1 MEDPGVC
8 KPLSQLCSSPA
19 SQPASQP
26 ASHSVYKPAGNCYIL
41 PSWSTQE
48 TVLARASPEWA
59 PLHRTSLRLWLS
71 SYPPP
76 IFVSLI
82 AITSLPLKALSQS
95 VKRPCS
101 AFPDLFKSRN
111 ENYPHSPTPM
121 CHSSAPSSNLH
132 PLHSQPP
139 PQEPGAEMRAGGCLW
154 SSAGLQTHMDKGER
168 TGERCC
174 QCPRIP
180 VCAKAMLVCVPTC
193 TSHLDTVKGL
203 NPPPSPSPQS
213 SVLFLTWCEDCQA
226 SWGLNLA

>member
-19 SQPASQP
+19 SQPASHFSQQ
-26 ASHSVYKPAGNCYIL
+26 A
-41 PSWSTQE
+41 
-48 TVLARASPEWA
+48 TVTFCLVGPHKRLFWPEHLLNGPLCIA
-59 PLHRTSLRLWLS
+59 PPLDSG
-71 SYPPP
+71 
-76 IFVSLI
+76 SLI
-82 AITSLPLKALSQS
+82 TIISLPLKALSQS
-95 VKRPCS
+95 VKGPCS

-111 ENYPHSPTPM
+111 ENYPHSPTPT

-168 TGERCC
+168 RGERCC

-180 VCAKAMLVCVPTC
+180 VCVKAMLVCVPTC

-213 SVLFLTWCEDCQA
+213 SGLFLTWCEDCQA